1 MKAMSEPPES
11 LNRIAAI
18 SARTPSDRN
27 LAEAKVI
34 EANVAF
40 YRQIARKYDSY
51 ETYLFD
57 PVLQQCLEDDL
68 DKIGSYFV
76 SLGRT
81 PACLECG
88 GGTGNLTLKM
98 CARGWAV
105 TVVDVSDRMLCLLK
119 EKARAQGHSPA
130 LIRSPIEQYLEA
142 AHEAYDLVAF
152 SSVLHHL
159 YSYISVV
166 ERATKRLRSGG
177 IFYSNY
183 DPLAPKSPFWARA
196 FASLDT
202 TIAKVLFDPADVLP
216 GIWRRLRKLLS
227 QSDPEF
233 GRAVVSAG
241 DLAEFHVPTGVDDAQ
256 ILRLLQA
263 SGFSIVEHQRF
274 ATGRTTVIRFLNERL
289 RLLESFKMIA
299 RRDHDLASGPKF
311 QDALS
316 ASPTTNASRK

>member
-1 MKAMSEPPES
+1 MKAMSEPVGS
-11 LNRIAAI
+11 SNRIAKI
-18 SARTPSDRN
+18 SARAPSSRN
-27 LAEAKVI
+27 LTEAKVI

-57 PVLQQCLEDDL
+57 PFLQQCLEDDL

-130 LIRSPIEQYLEA
+130 LIHSPIEQYLEA

-227 QSDPEF
+227 RSDPEF

-274 ATGRTTVIRFLNERL
+274 ATGRTTVVRFMNERL
-289 RLLESFKMIA
+289 RLLESFKIIA
-299 RRDHDLASGPKF
+299 RRNSEEI
-311 QDALS
+311 
-316 ASPTTNASRK
+316 